1 MDNETSSSHF
11 SRQAKYGLNLA
22 IYALAALAI
31 VVVVNLIANRFVKQV
46 DLTANKRYSLSQQ
59 TDKILKGLNR
69 DVELLYFDRKSGFNG
84 VKDALDQYATAS
96 HRVKVT
102 YVDPD
107 REPGK
112 AEKYK
117 VKTYGT
123 LIVAMGD
130 KTETAKST
138 KEEDL
143 TATIIRVMKG
153 GPKTV
158 YFLQGHG
165 ERDIA
170 SDERLGYSAAKKL
183 LEESNYKVAT
193 VSLMEQAPKM
203 PADATTL
210 VVAGPA
216 KDLLDPEIGAIRD
229 FIKGG
234 GRALFLVN
242 PFTPP
247 KVVALLEEFGADVH
261 NSLVV
266 DTSGIGRLFGTDELM
281 PLVVQYE
288 ADPITKDLTNTATL
302 FPFATAVKS
311 STKAMPGAEFRLLAK
326 TSDKSWATSDVHAKQ
341 ISFREGKDEKGPLA
355 LAGAGA
361 YKAMGAPDETKEGR
375 YVVCGS
381 SDFLANAILG
391 FNGNKDLFLNMM
403 NWLSSDEDLISI
415 RPKDP
420 EDRGVNLTA
429 AQMRLVFYF
438 SLVFVPLLV
447 IGGGLGVWWKRR
459 A

>member
-1 MDNETSSSHF
+1 MDNESSSSF
-11 SRQAKYGLNLA
+11 LSRQVKYGLNLA
-22 IYALAALAI
+22 VYALAALAI

-46 DLTANKRYSLSQQ
+46 DLTANKRYSLSPQ
-59 TDKILKGLNR
+59 TNKILKDLNR
-69 DVELLYFDRKSGFNG
+69 DVELLYFDRKSNFNN
-84 VKDALDQYATAS
+84 VRDALEQYAVAA

-112 AEKYK
+112 AQKYN

-123 LIVAMGD
+123 LIVATGE
-130 KTETAKST
+130 KSETAKSV

-143 TATIIRVMKG
+143 TATIIRLLKG

-170 SDERLGYSAAKKL
+170 SDERLGYSGAKKL
-183 LEESNYKVAT
+183 LEESNYQVKT
-193 VSLMEQAPKM
+193 VSLMEQSPKV
-203 PADATTL
+203 PADATVL
-210 VVAGPA
+210 VVAGPT
-216 KDLLDPEIGAIRD
+216 KDLLDPELAAIRD
-229 FIKGG
+229 YIKGG
-234 GRALFLVN
+234 GRVLFLVN
-242 PFTPP
+242 PLTPP
-247 KVVALLEEFGADVH
+247 KLVGLLDEFGADAH
-261 NSLVV
+261 NTLVV

-288 ADPITKDLTNTATL
+288 NDPITKDLTNVATL
-302 FPFATAVKS
+302 FPFSAAIKS
-311 STKAMPGAEFRLLAK
+311 SSKNMPGVSFKLLAK
-326 TSDKSWATSDVHAKQ
+326 TTDKSWATTDVHAKQ

-355 LAGAGA
+355 LAGAGT
-361 YKAMGAPDETKEGR
+361 YKPLEGGEGAKEGR
-375 YVVCGS
+375 YVVSGS
-381 SDFLANAILG
+381 TDFLSNAILG
-391 FNGNKDLFLNMM
+391 FNGNKDLFLNMV

-415 RPKDP
+415 RPKDQ

-429 AQMRLVFYF
+429 RQMQLVFYF

-447 IGGGLGVWWKRR
+447 IGGGLTVWWKRR